1 MDAFSVGAG
10 AGTAGADRTGPSAR
24 APAAA
29 REAGF
34 RHHLAR
40 QEGMCAVDAGID
52 DHHSLA
58 KPAIACGPRE
68 VALDLRHR
76 LRQRRH
82 VRPILRQGEDGGIG
96 GEGVDLVRRG
106 FNRHE
111 GQLLEAV
118 PGLQEGVRQPCLQGR
133 PDTGDVVP
141 LLHRTRAGWLPP
153 RMAPGARRAAARCR
167 SPRPLLS
174 VGSAPVQPKGWRSA
188 WRRPLA
194 WQATCAVPLK
204 PQLRLP
210 AGGAP

>member
-82 VRPILRQGEDGGIG
+82 VRPILGQGEDGGIG

-141 LLHRTRAGWLPP
+141 LLHGLGHGQGGFRREWHPEPDEQPHAAGRRGLSSQSVQH
-153 RMAPGARRAAARCR
+153 RCSRGVGVQRGGAPLRGKQPARCR
-167 SPRPLLS
+167 
-174 VGSAPVQPKGWRSA
+174 
-188 WRRPLA
+188 
-194 WQATCAVPLK
+194 
-204 PQLRLP
+204 
-210 AGGAP
+210 